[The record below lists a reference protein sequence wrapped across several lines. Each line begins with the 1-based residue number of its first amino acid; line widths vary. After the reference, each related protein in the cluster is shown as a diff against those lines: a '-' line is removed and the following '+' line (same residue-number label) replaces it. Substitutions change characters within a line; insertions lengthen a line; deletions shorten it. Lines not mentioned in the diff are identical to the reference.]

1 MTTATRTE
9 LRCPV
14 CYRWLTPPGET
25 IPPHPAPAARHRN
38 DSKLCIASGWHIEDD
53 DWIEPVCV
61 DCGGEGGFS
70 IDGWEI
76 GCSTCD
82 STGLAPRA
90 GL

>member
-1 MTTATRTE
+1 MSTATRVE

-14 CYRWLTPPGET
+14 CHRWLTPPGAI
-25 IPPHPAPAARHRN
+25 IPPH
-38 DSKLCIASGWHIEDD
+38 DDCIASGWHIEAD

-61 DCGGEGGFS
+61 DCGGDGGLS
-70 IDGWEI
+70 VDGWEI
-76 GCSTCD
+76 ACSTCD